1 MIIEIKKD
9 AAIRMAKS
17 IESLKQELG
26 KLRTGR
32 ANANLLDHIM
42 VPYYGSDMPLNQV
55 ASVSVGDARSLVITP
70 WEKKIVPEIEK
81 AIMNSDLGLNPVGA
95 GDIIRVPLPAL
106 TEERRKEM
114 TKLVRQEAES
124 SRVAIRNIRR
134 DANSHLKGLVK
145 DKEITADDERKAEAD
160 MQKITDMEIAK
171 IDQLLADKESE
182 LMEI

>member
-42 VPYYGSDMPLNQV
+42 VPYYGSNMPLNQV

-81 AIMNSDLGLNPVGA
+81 AIMNSDLGLNPVSA
-95 GDIIRVPLPAL
+95 GDIIRVPL
-106 TEERRKEM
+106 
-114 TKLVRQEAES
+114 
-124 SRVAIRNIRR
+124 VAIRNIRR